1 MIPGSDGAGQVM
13 AVGSKVTK
21 WQKGDKVMTLFN
33 QKHQV
38 GAMSPAAMSSGLGG
52 MVDGTLRQF
61 GVFDQEGLVRMPSNL
76 SYRESASLVCAGLTS
91 WNALF
96 GLKPLQA
103 GQWVLVEG
111 TGGVSLFALQFA
123 KAAGAHVVA
132 TTSSKEKIEI
142 LKNLG
147 ADHVINYRE
156 DENWGETARKFTAN
170 GEGFDHIL
178 ELGGKNTV
186 RESLKAI
193 KYEGIVSAIGLLGGE
208 MPTESIMETLIR
220 VCTVRGVYVGPK
232 NLMEDMVKFIEEHD
246 IHPVLDKQEFCLEE
260 TRQAYEYM
268 WAAKHFG
275 KVTIT
280 IDS

>member
-1 MIPGSDGAGQVM
+1 M
-13 AVGSKVTK
+13 
-21 WQKGDKVMTLFN
+21 N
-33 QKHQV
+33 
-38 GAMSPAAMSSGLGG
+38 PAAMSSGLGG

-61 GVFDQEGLVRMPSNL
+61 GVFDQDGLVRMPSNL
-76 SYRESASLVCAGLTS
+76 SYREAASLVCAGLTS
-91 WNALF
+91 WNSLF
-96 GLKPLQA
+96 GLKPLKA

-123 KAAGAHVVA
+123 KAQGAHVVA
-132 TTSSKEKIEI
+132 TTSSKEKGEI

-156 DENWGETARKFTAN
+156 NENWGETARKLTTN

-186 RESLKAI
+186 RESIKAM
-193 KYEGIVSAIGLLGGE
+193 KYEGVMSAIGLLGGE
-208 MPTESIMETLIR
+208 MPTESIMEPLLKVFI
-220 VCTVRGVYVGPK
+220 VRGVYVGPK
-232 NLMEDMVKFIEEHD
+232 DLMEDMVTFIEKHD
-246 IHPVLDKQEFCLEE
+246 IHPVLDKHEFCLEE